1 MSKTKTKKTNIP
13 VSIKTRL
20 LNLSLESRLD
30 YMKLLV
36 RYLQERLLYRI
47 SMSEYREHLLLK
59 GSALLYAYQPFDAR
73 PTVDIDL
80 LGHQWSNSP
89 DEIKTAFVQICAI
102 ECEEDGVA
110 FDAETLRISPIAIEK
125 RYPGVCVV
133 VDAHLDTI
141 VQPVSIDIGFGD
153 VVTPGPHRLDYP
165 VLLDEM
171 PRPTLMAY
179 SLESS
184 LSEKFHA
191 MIERDSQNSR
201 MKDFFD
207 VYMILT
213 HYEVEPDVLAEAIRN
228 TFRRR
233 ETRYTPYAAL
243 FSDGFAAEA
252 GRVRQWRAFLKR
264 IRWAEELDFG
274 EVVTC
279 IREHIGPCWNK
290 KNIDE

>member
-1 MSKTKTKKTNIP
+1 MSKAKNTNIP

-20 LNLSLESRLD
+20 LNLSRESRLD

-47 SMSEYREHLLLK
+47 SMSAYREHLLLK

-89 DEIKTAFVQICAI
+89 DEIKAAFAQICAI
-102 ECEEDGVA
+102 ECEEDGVT
-110 FDAETLRISPIAIEK
+110 FDAETLRIAPIAIEK

-153 VVTPGPHRLDYP
+153 VVTPGPHQMDYP

-184 LSEKFHA
+184 IAEKFHA

-207 VYMILT
+207 VYMILM
-213 HYEVEPDVLAEAIRN
+213 HYEVELEVLAEAIRN

-243 FSDGFAAEA
+243 FAEGFATEA
-252 GRVRQWRAFLKR
+252 GRVQQWRAFLKR
-264 IRWAEELDFG
+264 IRWPEEIDFA
-274 EVVTC
+274 EVVAC
-279 IREHIGPCWNK
+279 ICDHIGPCWNER
-290 KNIDE
+290 NIDE